1 MIEHSHNGK
10 DNRSEEILERKRNN
24 GDGDRGSSRK
34 LDLIY
39 PKNMHGQV
47 IVL

>member
-1 MIEHSHNGK
+1 MIEQAQNGK
-10 DNRSEEILERKRNN
+10 DNRSEGILERKRNN
-24 GDGDRGSSRK
+24 GDGDKGSSRK

-47 IVL
+47 IAL